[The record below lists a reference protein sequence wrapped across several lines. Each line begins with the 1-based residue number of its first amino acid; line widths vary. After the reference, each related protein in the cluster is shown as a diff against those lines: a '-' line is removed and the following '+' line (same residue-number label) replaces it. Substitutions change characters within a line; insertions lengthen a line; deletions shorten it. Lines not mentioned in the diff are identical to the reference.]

1 MHFEDLREYV
11 ESLEEIDQ
19 LRRIKTRVS
28 VDLEIAEIL
37 RRVMYK
43 NEGPAVLFEN
53 VEGYKIPVLG
63 NAFGSLRRLK
73 IALDMENFEEIGER
87 MSALTRLKIPQGLLN
102 KFKMLPKLSEIADYG
117 PKYVNSGPITEVIET
132 SNPSLDILPI
142 IKSFP
147 KDSGRF
153 ITFGI
158 TVTKNPETQI
168 RNMGVYRLQVIDSK
182 KAIMHWQIHKRGALH
197 YEMNKENAQKTEVAI
212 VIGADPATVFSAVAP
227 VPEGL
232 DKFLFAGITRKNG
245 IDLVKCRTID
255 VQVPAT
261 AEIVLEGYVD
271 PSELNVEGPFGD
283 HTGYYTPPEPFP
295 TFTLTGIMM
304 RKNPIYLTT
313 VVGKPILEDAY
324 IGKVIE
330 RSFLPLVRLFQPEV
344 VDFSMPP
351 AGWFQGLAIVSIK
364 KRYPGQAK
372 KVMMGLWGLGQLSL
386 TKVFV
391 VVDHE
396 IDVHDIDKII
406 WAVTT
411 KADPKRDILII
422 ENVPTDTLD
431 PSSPLVNFGSKMGID
446 ATTKWREEGFFREIQ
461 EEVQVDEVTKILVD
475 KKWSMYGF
483 PLGKTNTNHID

>member
-11 ESLEEIDQ
+11 ESLEKIDQ
-19 LRRIKTRVS
+19 LRRIKTQVS

-53 VEGYKIPVLG
+53 VERYKIPVLG

-87 MSALTRLKIPQGLLN
+87 MSALTRLKIPHGLLN

-117 PKYVNSGPITEVIET
+117 PKSVNSGPITEVIET

-158 TVTKNPETQI
+158 TVTKNPETQV

-197 YEMNKENAQKTEVAI
+197 YQMNKENSQKTEVAI

-255 VQVPAT
+255 VEVPAT

-313 VVGKPILEDAY
+313 VVGKPILEDSY

-372 KVMMGLWGLGQLSL
+372 KVMMGLWGMGQLSL
-386 TKVFV
+386 TKILIA
-391 VVDHE
+391 VDQ
-396 IDVHDIDKII
+396 DVNVHDMNDVI

-411 KADPKRDILII
+411 RADPKRDTMLID
-422 ENVPTDTLD
+422 NAPTDTLD
-431 PSSPLVNFGSKMGID
+431 PASPLLNLGSKMGID
-446 ATTKWREEGFFREIQ
+446 ATKKMKEEGYERPIQ
-461 EEVQVDEVTKILVD
+461 EEAVPNESTVSLVTK
-475 KKWSMYGF
+475 KWNEYGF
-483 PLGKTNTNHID
+483 QE

>member
-1 MHFEDLREYV
+1 VHFEELREFV
-11 ESLEEIDQ
+11 ESLEKIDQ
-19 LRRIKTRVS
+19 LKRIKTRVS

-87 MSALTRLKIPQGLLN
+87 MSALTRLKIPHGLLN

-117 PKYVNSGPITEVIET
+117 PKSVNGGPITEVIET

-147 KDSGRF
+147 KDAGRF

-158 TVTKNPETQI
+158 TVTKNPETLI
-168 RNMGVYRLQVIDSK
+168 RNMGVYRLQVMDSK

-197 YEMNKENAQKTEVAI
+197 YEMNKENSQKTEVAI

-232 DKFLFAGITRKNG
+232 DKFLFAGITRKKG

-255 VQVPAT
+255 VEVPAT
-261 AEIVLEGYVD
+261 AEIVLEGHVD

-372 KVMMGLWGLGQLSL
+372 KVMMGLWGMGQLSL
-386 TKVFV
+386 TKILI
-391 VVDHE
+391 VVDQDVNVHE
-396 IDVHDIDKII
+396 MNDVI

-411 KADPKRDILII
+411 RADPKRDTMLID
-422 ENVPTDTLD
+422 NAPTDTLD
-431 PSSPLVNFGSKMGID
+431 PASPLLNLGSKMGID
-446 ATTKWREEGFFREIQ
+446 ATKKMKEEGYERPIQ
-461 EEVQVDEVTKILVD
+461 EEALPNESTVSLVTK
-475 KKWSMYGF
+475 KWNEYGF
-483 PLGKTNTNHID
+483 QE

>member
-1 MHFEDLREYV
+1 M
-11 ESLEEIDQ
+11 ESLEKIDQ
-19 LRRIKTRVS
+19 LKRIKTQVS
-28 VDLEIAEIL
+28 VNLEIAEIL
-37 RRVMYK
+37 RRVMYE
-43 NEGPAVLFEN
+43 NEGQAVLFEN

-87 MSALTRLKIPQGLLN
+87 MSDLTRLKIPHGLLN

-117 PKYVNSGPITEVIET
+117 PKSVNAGPITEVIET

-158 TVTKNPETQI
+158 TVTKNPETEI

-197 YEMNKENAQKTEVAI
+197 YQMNKENSQKTEVAI
-212 VIGADPATVFSAVAP
+212 VIWADPSTVFSAVAP

-232 DKFLFAGITRKNG
+232 DKFLFAGITRKKG

-255 VQVPAT
+255 VEVPAT

-295 TFTLTGIMM
+295 TFTLTCIMM

-372 KVMMGLWGLGQLSL
+372 KVMMGLWGMGQLSL
-386 TKVFV
+386 TKILI
-391 VVDHE
+391 VVDQ
-396 IDVHDIDKII
+396 DVNVHDINDVI

-411 KADPKRDILII
+411 RADPKRDIMLID
-422 ENVPTDTLD
+422 NAPTDTLD
-431 PSSPLVNFGSKMGID
+431 PASPLLNLGSKMGID
-446 ATTKWREEGFFREIQ
+446 ATKKMKEEGYERPVQ
-461 EEVQVDEVTKILVD
+461 EEAIPDESTVSLVTK
-475 KKWSMYGF
+475 KWNDYGF
-483 PLGKTNTNHID
+483 QG

>member
-1 MHFEDLREYV
+1 MHFEDLRGFV
-11 ESLEEIDQ
+11 ESLEKIDQ
-19 LRRIKTRVS
+19 LKRITTRVS

-73 IALDMENFEEIGER
+73 IALDMENFEGIGER
-87 MSALTRLKIPQGLLN
+87 MSALTRLKIPHGLLN

-117 PKYVNSGPITEVIET
+117 PKSVNSGPITEIIET
-132 SNPSLDILPI
+132 SNPSLNILPI

-158 TVTKNPETQI
+158 TVTKNPETQV

-197 YEMNKENAQKTEVAI
+197 YQMNKENSQKTEVAI

-232 DKFLFAGITRKNG
+232 DKFLFAGITRKKG
-245 IDLVKCRTID
+245 IELVKCRTID
-255 VQVPAT
+255 VEVPAA

-372 KVMMGLWGLGQLSL
+372 KVMMGLWGMGQLSL
-386 TKVFV
+386 TKILI
-391 VVDHE
+391 VVDQ
-396 IDVHDIDKII
+396 DVNVHDMNDVI

-411 KADPKRDILII
+411 RADPKRDTMLIDN
-422 ENVPTDTLD
+422 EPTDTLD
-431 PSSPLVNFGSKMGID
+431 TASSLLNLGSKMGID
-446 ATTKWREEGFFREIQ
+446 ATKKMKEEGYERPIQ
-461 EEVQVDEVTKILVD
+461 EEAVPNESTVSLVTK
-475 KKWSMYGF
+475 KWNEYGF
-483 PLGKTNTNHID
+483 QE

>member
-11 ESLEEIDQ
+11 ESLEKIDQ
-19 LRRIKTRVS
+19 LKRIKTRVS

-87 MSALTRLKIPQGLLN
+87 MSALTRLKIPHGLLN

-117 PKYVNSGPITEVIET
+117 PKNVNSGPITEVIET

-197 YEMNKENAQKTEVAI
+197 YEMNKENSQKTEVAI

-232 DKFLFAGITRKNG
+232 DKFLFAGITRKKG

-255 VQVPAT
+255 VEVPAT

-372 KVMMGLWGLGQLSL
+372 KVMMGLWGMGQLSL
-386 TKVFV
+386 TKILI
-391 VVDHE
+391 VVDQ
-396 IDVHDIDKII
+396 DVNVHDMNDVI

-411 KADPKRDILII
+411 RADPKRDTMLID
-422 ENVPTDTLD
+422 NAPTDTLD
-431 PSSPLVNFGSKMGID
+431 PASPLLNLGSKMGID
-446 ATTKWREEGFFREIQ
+446 ATKKMKEEGYERPIQ
-461 EEVQVDEVTKILVD
+461 EEAVPNESTVSLVTK
-475 KKWSMYGF
+475 KWNEYGF
-483 PLGKTNTNHID
+483 QE